1 MENNNFNF
9 TEAEEKS
16 LVGLLYNHISFG
28 TTMEMFNE
36 LGEGGLTRLNNLR
49 NIFRKLISKYN
60 LTSQFSGQDFLL
72 LGLVDFIKDED
83 LKYFKESGNNHL
95 KNRVLFFSKSK

>member
-72 LGLVDFIKDED
+72 LGLIEFIKDND
-83 LKYFKESGNNHL
+83 IKSFKESGNNHL
-95 KNRVLFFSKSK
+95 KNRVLYFSKSK

>member
-72 LGLVDFIKDED
+72 LGLAEFIKDED